1 MRMKQKSWDSRI
13 FVAEKV
19 YNLKDGQFI
28 MFDIKFS
35 LQYCHTID
43 SMKDNF
49 WYIKTTKTVKQWIK
63 DEGKSLHLQ

>member
-1 MRMKQKSWDSRI
+1 MRMKQKSWDIRI
-13 FVAEKV
+13 FVAAKV

-28 MFDIKFS
+28 KFGIKFS
-35 LQYCHTID
+35 LQYCHTIG
-43 SMKDNF
+43 SMKDTF